1 LFAVAAAITFLTV
14 SRFAG
19 VGIALCLAM
28 AATLWDRL
36 LLVPALVVIL
46 CDARLMAKSRRWLV
60 CWYFICPL
68 AVCYNP
74 AAGVALT
81 LASLPI
87 ALIQLWQLIHK
98 KRNALWQV
106 ALLLG
111 SITVV
116 LALIPSVRAMAVGFF
131 YFLND
136 NARAVTLAHGIA
148 WQADKAQMPAVRGML
163 ASPLV
168 WEMLRF
174 SWIIVLLVGG
184 WIFLSRGSDWRN
196 ASRQGLA
203 MIAVGCLFLFFL
215 SGWTINRIDASA
227 PSRTGEVSYLACLYI
242 LPLMLYSVGRWR
254 QSSILIFLL
263 GVGFFREAMA
273 DFNNSGSKPHSGL
286 SMSSLLEKPSTVF
299 EVPSDCIS
307 IDGPSLKLP
316 NLGHLYAPREVLD
329 SVLGLRTALTEL
341 LRPGETYLDLTGR
354 QANYFYLNMPVP
366 VSYGASW
373 LAANAVLQEQL
384 LSQIKSQQAPVVWLG
399 PSPFRDADAIPF
411 RTYKIYRFLMQ
422 HYVPLVRSGKF
433 FLVIPDRADPALSS
447 SGEQLELLREVFEP
461 ISMER
466 LPSAWGS
473 SWSRLQ
479 RRFTIGQQLSETDT
493 GILNR
498 SSKPLVL
505 TNQAISGAQN
515 DFLKIDFFTNLSSK
529 SKMEIEVSWT
539 SENGPRSARFVAS
552 NGTNLIPLGVS
563 PDWLLSKK
571 ISDVT
576 VAPVSPPA
584 ELKYAVR
591 NAQFFQLEE

>member
-1 LFAVAAAITFLTV
+1 
-14 SRFAG
+14 
-19 VGIALCLAM
+19 
-28 AATLWDRL
+28 
-36 LLVPALVVIL
+36 
-46 CDARLMAKSRRWLV
+46 
-60 CWYFICPL
+60 
-68 AVCYNP
+68 
-74 AAGVALT
+74 
-81 LASLPI
+81 
-87 ALIQLWQLIHK
+87 
-98 KRNALWQV
+98 
-106 ALLLG
+106 
-111 SITVV
+111 
-116 LALIPSVRAMAVGFF
+116 
-131 YFLND
+131 
-136 NARAVTLAHGIA
+136 
-148 WQADKAQMPAVRGML
+148 
-163 ASPLV
+163 
-168 WEMLRF
+168 
-174 SWIIVLLVGG
+174 
-184 WIFLSRGSDWRN
+184 
-196 ASRQGLA
+196 
-203 MIAVGCLFLFFL
+203 
-215 SGWTINRIDASA
+215 
-227 PSRTGEVSYLACLYI
+227 
-242 LPLMLYSVGRWR
+242 
-254 QSSILIFLL
+254 
-263 GVGFFREAMA
+263 
-273 DFNNSGSKPHSGL
+273 
-286 SMSSLLEKPSTVF
+286 
-299 EVPSDCIS
+299 
-307 IDGPSLKLP
+307 
-316 NLGHLYAPREVLD
+316 
-329 SVLGLRTALTEL
+329 L
-341 LRPGETYLDLTGR
+341 LRPGERYLDLTGR